1 MNRAHGTL
9 RSAAISMAFAWSM
22 VLSAQG
28 TDDLVHYRVQEPTNW
43 DCASAIR
50 FCSDMQFTFTHSEHG
65 QGCLYFYFV
74 VDAGTVQVN
83 ANSQSVRDG
92 HVQFFSTSLTE
103 ANMCDQ
109 TGEGGAPPCGISGA
123 SFQQTITVSGPHLV
137 FLLYDPDP
145 DDHGRLDIDVVTGTL
160 GDCDGLDCPDC
171 LPGFNPSTGRDYVV
185 SAWCSV
191 PGVPQNTS
199 TYNTSTG
206 PQLLVLVN
214 NVVVKTITPQGPII
228 DGWQR
233 MEDQFTLASG
243 SATLD
248 IHLVSQVGST
258 FFDDV
263 RCFPAKASLKCMV
276 YDPQTLRLDAEL
288 DERHYATFYEYD
300 AEGKLTRVKKETER
314 GIMPIQETRY
324 NASHLD
330 P

>member
-9 RSAAISMAFAWSM
+9 RSVVTCMAFVWSY
-22 VLSAQG
+22 LLCAQG
-28 TDDLVHYRVQEPTNW
+28 TDELVHYRVQEPTNW

-50 FCSDMQFTFTHSEHG
+50 FCSDMQFTFTRSEHG

-74 VDAGTVQVN
+74 LDAGMSVQVSATGQN
-83 ANSQSVRDG
+83 G
-92 HVQFFSTSLTE
+92 HVGFFITTLTE
-103 ANMCDQ
+103 MNMCAR
-109 TGEGGAPPCGISGA
+109 TGEDAAPACGISGNPA
-123 SFQQTITVSGPHLV
+123 NQTINATGARLV

-145 DDHGRLDIDVVTGTL
+145 NDHGRLDIDVQTGSL

-206 PQLLVLVN
+206 PQMLVLVN
-214 NVVVKTITPQGPII
+214 NVVVRTITPQGPII

-233 MEDQFTLASG
+233 MEDQFSLPTGAVS
-243 SATLD
+243 LD

-300 AEGKLTRVKKETER
+300 AEGKLSRVKKETER
-314 GIMPIQETRY
+314 GIMTIQETRY